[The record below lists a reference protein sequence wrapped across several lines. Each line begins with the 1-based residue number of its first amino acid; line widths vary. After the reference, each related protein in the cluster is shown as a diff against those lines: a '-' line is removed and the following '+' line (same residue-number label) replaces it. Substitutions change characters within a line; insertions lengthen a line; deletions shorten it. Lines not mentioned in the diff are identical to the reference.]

1 MAKKTKDINTSAFL
15 TNRKKGSINSRKSK
29 NFTH

>member
-1 MAKKTKDINTSAFL
+1 MAKKTKDINTGAFL
-15 TNRKKGSINSRKSK
+15 TNRKNRSISSRKSK